1 MTRAMKGAARRQARK
16 KVLKAAKGFW
26 GGRSKLYRKAK
37 ETLLR
42 AGAYAYR
49 DRRTRK
55 RNIRSLWIVRIHAA
69 AVQRGLSYS
78 QFMGGLAKAG
88 IDINRKLLSDMAI
101 NDAKGFDQL
110 VQTASAASANVS

>member
-1 MTRAMKGAARRQARK
+1 MTRAMKGAARRRARK

-42 AGAYAYR
+42 AGVYAYR
-49 DRRTRK
+49 DRRARK
-55 RNIRSLWIVRIHAA
+55 REFRKLWILRINAA
-69 AVQRGLSYS
+69 ARERGLSYN

-88 IDINRKLLSDMAI
+88 VDINRKLLADMAI
-101 NDAKGFDQL
+101 NDVKGFDKL
-110 VQTASAASANVS
+110 VQTARAAV

>member
-1 MTRAMKGAARRQARK
+1 MTRAMKGAARKQARK

-69 AVQRGLSYS
+69 AMQRGLSYS
-78 QFMGGLAKAG
+78 QFIGGLAKAG
-88 IDINRKLLSDMAI
+88 LDINRKLLADMAI

-110 VQTASAASANVS
+110 VQT

>member
-16 KVLKAAKGFW
+16 KVLKAAEGYW

-42 AGAYAYR
+42 AGVYAYR
-49 DRRTRK
+49 DRRARK
-55 RNIRSLWIVRIHAA
+55 REFRKLWILRINAA
-69 AVQRGLSYS
+69 ARQRGSSYS
-78 QFMGGLAKAG
+78 QLISGLAKAG
-88 IDINRKLLSDMAI
+88 LDINRKLLADMAI

-110 VQTASAASANVS
+110 VQTATANLK